1 MTLLFSA
8 PASPL
13 VQPRNVFWGNLIA
26 ASIAILVHYLSAEE
40 HLNLM
45 PKWIAVAL
53 VRDQELIDMVS
64 T

>member
-53 VRDQELIDMVS
+53 VRDQ
-64 T
+64 